1 MTLGTINRDGSLAR
15 SSQMDSRSL
24 RGSPAECGARSKT
37 PPGTPKK
44 AGKLVGVRVLM
55 LDDSVTLFQVQVN
68 LIIIPQPRIP
78 AAAPASCLHST
89 LSPSHL
95 TTLRS
100 PSPASPSQS
109 LSQSDKTHTTHSDY
123 EV

>member
-1 MTLGTINRDGSLAR
+1 
-15 SSQMDSRSL
+15 MDSRSL
-24 RGSPAECGARSKT
+24 RGSPADCGARSKT

-78 AAAPASCLHST
+78 AAAPS
-89 LSPSHL
+89 LSASHL
-95 TTLRS
+95 TSHYTS
-100 PSPASPSQS
+100 G
-109 LSQSDKTHTTHSDY
+109 
-123 EV
+123 